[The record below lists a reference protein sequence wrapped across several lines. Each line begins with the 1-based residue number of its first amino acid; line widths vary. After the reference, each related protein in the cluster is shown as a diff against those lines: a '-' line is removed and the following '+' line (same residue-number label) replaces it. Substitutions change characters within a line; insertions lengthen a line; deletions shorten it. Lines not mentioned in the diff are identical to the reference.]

1 MKFSCLKR
9 KNAKNTSTQ
18 ILKYPRE
25 ATPIPGPHLGR
36 SELFNRSVSA
46 TTNERSPLLRRLFSL
61 FSSSSS
67 SVYSS
72 RYSQSSRREKSS
84 FFGAKI
90 FLQSDLSSKKAA
102 KREEFSVTF
111 HKTTKTNSNA
121 QISSHRLIFTLVL
134 LVLIDCALN
143 LLPPRRKNT
152 CAFGGGLTRSFARG
166 REERAR
172 YSQRR
177 KNLN

>member
-1 MKFSCLKR
+1 MLLSLLPIDDGDVMMRITYFRLLSSKKVKWFFARFLCEFFLSDEEEKCIKYEH
-9 KNAKNTSTQ
+9 S

-111 HKTTKTNSNA
+111 HKTTNSKRA
-121 QISSHRLIFTLVL
+121 DIITSSHFYSCFIS
-134 LVLIDCALN
+134 ID
-143 LLPPRRKNT
+143 
-152 CAFGGGLTRSFARG
+152 
-166 REERAR
+166 
-172 YSQRR
+172 
-177 KNLN
+177 